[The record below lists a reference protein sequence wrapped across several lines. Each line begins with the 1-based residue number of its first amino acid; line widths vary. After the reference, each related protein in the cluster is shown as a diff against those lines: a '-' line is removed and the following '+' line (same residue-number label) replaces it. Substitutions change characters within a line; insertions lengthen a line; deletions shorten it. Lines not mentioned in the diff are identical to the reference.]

1 MTKTI
6 NKLKSK
12 KTIHFLR
19 ISLYASIVGVVSG
32 LGAVFFRLLIAFFHN
47 LFFFGKLSFRY
58 NSNLHFTS
66 PFGVWVILIPA
77 VGMFIIG
84 FLTQKY
90 APEAKGHGVPEVM
103 DAVLTNGG
111 KIRPIVS
118 IIKITATAIGIG
130 SGESVG
136 REGPIVQIGASFGS
150 TLGQMLKLSPGD
162 IILLVASGAAGGIAA
177 TFNAPIAGVLFAVEL
192 ILTEFSPRNFIPLI
206 ISSAIATN
214 IARIFLGSQPTFIVP
229 GYTLKSSY
237 EYIAYFALGIL
248 SGFTAILFTK
258 MLAEMEIK
266 FDKLNISP
274 YVKPVIGGLT
284 VGVFGYL
291 LYLVSGHYYVF
302 GVGYAFV
309 TDVLTGK
316 HIGLFIVIIL
326 LFAKIFVTSVSLGS
340 GGSGGIFAP
349 SLFVGAATGTVFG
362 IIVHTLFPT
371 VTASPAAYALVG
383 MAAVASGTTGATI
396 TSIVMAY
403 ELTHS
408 YEIILPLMLGS
419 VTSSFVSMFLYG
431 YTMYTEPLWRR
442 RSIIYHGRRSL
453 DLFSMIFVKDIML
466 KDIGIVKL
474 DDTVKKAKEVMK
486 KYDISKVIVTNR
498 FGQPVGIVRYI
509 DIEDK
514 DENAHID
521 KFYVRKNVSLSEDE
535 TLINALHLM
544 EKYGTDVLPVVNK
557 RGEITGVLPAGVLR
571 SAYLRRR
578 RGLL

>member
-1 MTKTI
+1 MVKTFG
-6 NKLKSK
+6 KLKSE
-12 KTIHFLR
+12 KTIHFLK
-19 ISLYASIVGVVSG
+19 ISLYASLVGVVSG

-47 LFFFGKLSFRY
+47 LFFFGKISFKY
-58 NSNLHFTS
+58 NSNLHFVS
-66 PFGVWVILIPA
+66 PFGFWVIVIPA
-77 VGMFIIG
+77 IGMFIIG

-118 IIKITATAIGIG
+118 LIKILATAIGIG

-150 TLGQMLKLSPGD
+150 TLGQLLKLSPGD

-214 IARIFLGSQPTFIVP
+214 IARIFLGSEPTFIVP

-237 EYIAYFALGIL
+237 EYIAYFILGIL
-248 SGFTAILFTK
+248 SGFAAILFTK

-266 FDKLNISP
+266 FDNLNLSP

-284 VGVFGYL
+284 VGISGYL
-291 LYLVSGHYYVF
+291 LYILTGHYYIF

-316 HIGLFIVIIL
+316 HIGFLIIVILI
-326 LFAKIFVTSVSLGS
+326 FAKIFATSISLGS

-349 SLFVGAATGTVFG
+349 SLFVGAATGAAFG
-362 IIVHTLFPT
+362 MIVHALFPGI
-371 VTASPAAYALVG
+371 TASPAAYALVG

-403 ELTHS
+403 ELTRS
-408 YEIILPLMLGS
+408 YEIILPLMLGA
-419 VTSSFVSMFLYG
+419 VTSSFVAMFLYG

-453 DLFSMIFVKDIML
+453 DLFSMILVKDIML
-466 KDIGIVKL
+466 KDIGVVTL
-474 DDTVKKAKEVMK
+474 EDTVKKAKEIMK
-486 KYDISKVIVTNR
+486 KYDISKIIVTNSK
-498 FGQPVGIVRYI
+498 GEPVGILRYI
-509 DIEDK
+509 DIENK
-514 DENAHID
+514 KENSPV
-521 KFYVRKNVSLSEDE
+521 KEFYIRKKMHLSEND

-544 EKYGTDVLPVVNK
+544 EEYGTDVLPVVNDK
-557 RGEITGVLPAGVLR
+557 GKITGVLPAGVLR
-571 SAYLRRR
+571 NEYIRRR